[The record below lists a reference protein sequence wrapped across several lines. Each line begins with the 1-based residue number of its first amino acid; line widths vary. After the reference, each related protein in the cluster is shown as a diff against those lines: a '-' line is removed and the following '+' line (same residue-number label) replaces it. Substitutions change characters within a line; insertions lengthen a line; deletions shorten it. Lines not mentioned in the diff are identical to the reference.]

1 MDAERCCRICC
12 CVLGCSPSYRIFSK
26 LGSFTQVGL
35 NLVRLTAADFDE
47 ENFKASNPLLCQH
60 CYKEVNALLKRDSD
74 LRQSKEDLKAKLR
87 KSAVFF
93 SRRKRCRASC
103 KFNQQG
109 SVLSTPT
116 TTPCKDSKTPPL
128 KRQLHGDSPVQA
140 SPSTR
145 NSTSIRSLAFVGPA
159 ATRDPTITS
168 VLPSVGQMRPAD
180 SLRLAIPLP
189 ACTSQREQTEKSGQ
203 SSEQSRQVCYFIL
216 CVQYNYILYI
226 QYIYIYI
233 YIYLFIYKLSL
244 TSMFGSYM
252 HSTPCGHGIYYIYIH
267 EWLFSIMCSMETP
280 SLFRKCTK
288 ESLVEGLSFSNLAQ
302 ELQSK
307 APILS
312 QLLLALSQRT
322 PSSLE
327 LHGTS
332 HHVTVV
338 VLASIILRERNMHM
352 NAVQYILG
360 ILLWYGHASKEVSL
374 DIIIH
379 CI

>member
-47 ENFKASNPLLCQH
+47 ENFKASNPVLCQH

-145 NSTSIRSLAFVGPA
+145 NSTSIRSRNSTSIRSLAFVEPA

-180 SLRLAIPLP
+180 RLAIPLP
-189 ACTSQREQTEKSGQ
+189 ACTSQREQTEKSTSGQ

-216 CVQYNYILYI
+216 C
-226 QYIYIYI
+226 
-233 YIYLFIYKLSL
+233 
-244 TSMFGSYM
+244 
-252 HSTPCGHGIYYIYIH
+252 
-267 EWLFSIMCSMETP
+267 MC
-280 SLFRKCTK
+280 
-288 ESLVEGLSFSNLAQ
+288 
-302 ELQSK
+302 
-307 APILS
+307 PI
-312 QLLLALSQRT
+312 
-322 PSSLE
+322 
-327 LHGTS
+327 
-332 HHVTVV
+332 
-338 VLASIILRERNMHM
+338 
-352 NAVQYILG
+352 
-360 ILLWYGHASKEVSL
+360 
-374 DIIIH
+374 
-379 CI
+379 